1 MLLTRSKEADF
12 TELCQ
17 QDVEKKA
24 VKEILKATIKKDG
37 KHQHQVLTRF
47 NLKKSLRVLA
57 WIPRFISNCQITND
71 QERKR
76 EPIVAEETET
86 QLLKMIKQYQL
97 EFMLKEDFQRQ
108 KESLNQ

>member
-1 MLLTRSKEADF
+1 MLTRSKDADF

-24 VKEILKATIKKDG
+24 VKGILKATIKKDG
-37 KHQHQVLTRF
+37 KHQHQILTRF

-57 WIPRFISNCQITND
+57 CIPRFISNCQITND
-71 QERKR
+71 QGRKR
-76 EPIVAEETET
+76 GPIVAEETET

-108 KESLNQ
+108 KESLNL